1 MKIVI
6 INGSARKGNT
16 LTAINAFIKGA
27 SEKNE
32 IEIIEPDKL
41 NIAPCKGCG
50 VCQCSKGCVD
60 KDDTNPT
67 IDKIAAADMI
77 LFATPVYWWGMSAQ
91 LKLIID
97 KCYCR
102 GLQLKN
108 KKVCTDDMLDDKLLT
123 PLKNGHL
130 MIRPRIKDAA
140 KELCEQLAEIYMAK
154 NDEKKL
160 EIAVQI
166 KTKIILLQ
174 FILHMWENGFIIEND
189 KSGRNTVEKEMISY
203 IQQSFTGEISLK
215 EFGEQFHLSEKY
227 VSQYFKEHFHITLS
241 KYVTYLR
248 LEHAKQL
255 LQNSDI
261 PVTEVAMLS
270 GYQNV
275 SYFIRSFKKTYG
287 VSPLKYRKNEPSTW
301 I

>member
-108 KKVCTDDMLDDKLLT
+108 KKVGTIVVSVHGATLLGIIIFLVERISR
-123 PLKNGHL
+123 PHILINF
-130 MIRPRIKDAA
+130 MAQIRPA
-140 KELCEQLAEIYMAK
+140 L
-154 NDEKKL
+154 
-160 EIAVQI
+160 
-166 KTKIILLQ
+166 
-174 FILHMWENGFIIEND
+174 
-189 KSGRNTVEKEMISY
+189 
-203 IQQSFTGEISLK
+203 
-215 EFGEQFHLSEKY
+215 
-227 VSQYFKEHFHITLS
+227 
-241 KYVTYLR
+241 
-248 LEHAKQL
+248 
-255 LQNSDI
+255 
-261 PVTEVAMLS
+261 
-270 GYQNV
+270 
-275 SYFIRSFKKTYG
+275 SYFLQK
-287 VSPLKYRKNEPSTW
+287 
-301 I
+301 